1 MKSYIHFLCLRNEIR
16 TIKRKTI
23 LFLSSVF
30 LIWYIDCLPEKLF
43 TDSTSTVILDQNG
56 NLLGAHISE
65 DEQWRFQECDSVP
78 MKFQKAIIAF
88 EDKTFRSHWGVSA
101 RGISRA
107 IIQNF
112 RSGDR
117 VSGGSTLTMQLA
129 RLMLKNPKR
138 TYLEKVYE
146 IILATRIEFSY
157 SKDEIL
163 RLYASHAPFGNNV
176 VGIDAA
182 AWRFFGRPAHELSWA
197 ESATLAV
204 LPNAPGLIYPG
215 KNHQQLL
222 KKRNRLLKI
231 LYENNEFDATTFQMA
246 LLEPLPDRP
255 LKLPNVAPHVLSEMY
270 LDGNKGR
277 TIYTTLKL
285 PVQEKTNQL
294 LEQHMA
300 LLRENQIYNGAVIIK
315 DVHSGKTIAYV
326 GNAVESGREHASYVN
341 CIRAPRSS
349 GSILKP
355 LLYEKA
361 LETGVISPEML
372 LLDAPSKFGGF
383 SPKNFSGG
391 FEGLIPANEALSR
404 SLNIPMVHL
413 LNQYGLAHFHSDLQ
427 QLGFSTLNKP
437 ASHYGLSLIL
447 GGAEVNLQDLATCYT
462 AMAQQLEHGEVR
474 TFALNSKSEPMVNQE
489 FPMNK
494 GAIYSTFEALLE
506 VRRPD
511 DDLQWQLFESS
522 RKIAWKTGTSFGFRD
537 AWAIGVSPDYVVAVW
552 IGNADGE
559 GRPGLIG
566 TRAAAPLM
574 FDVFQSLPLKK
585 TWFKKPSE
593 HMQKA
598 EICMT
603 SGHLATENCQQ
614 TKNVFVPK
622 ATADTRGCPYHQII
636 HLDKEGTSRVN
647 AECVAPSEIQH
658 KSWFIVSPSIEKWYA
673 RANPV
678 YIPVPKM
685 SSDCASSLGLER
697 MALIYPK
704 NKQKIYLPV
713 DFTKK
718 RRKMTIEAAITGSE
732 STIFWHLD
740 EQFIGQTQLIHQL
753 EIQPDVGKH
762 ILTITDELGTTIT
775 ARFEV
780 LGKDE

>member
-1 MKSYIHFLCLRNEIR
+1 MKNYLCFLNLHNQMKTIRKKILLFLCA
-16 TIKRKTI
+16 
-23 LFLSSVF
+23 VF
-30 LIWYIDCLPEKLF
+30 VIWYIDCLPEKLF
-43 TDSTSTVILDQNG
+43 TDSTATVILDQNG
-56 NLLGAHISE
+56 NLLGAHISD
-65 DEQWRFQECDSVP
+65 DEQWRFEECDSVP
-78 MKFQKAIIAF
+78 LKFQKAIIAF
-88 EDKTFRSHWGVSA
+88 EDKTFRSHWGVSV

-107 IIQNF
+107 IVQNF
-112 RSGDR
+112 SSGER
-117 VSGGSTLTMQLA
+117 ISGGSTLTMQLA

-138 TYLEKVYE
+138 TYIEKIYE
-146 IILATRIEFSY
+146 IILATRIEFGY

-163 RLYASHAPFGNNV
+163 KLYASHAPFGNNV

-182 AWRFFGRPAHELSWA
+182 AWRFFGRPAHRLSWA

-222 KKRNRLLKI
+222 KKRNRLLKV
-231 LYENNEFDATTFQMA
+231 LYKNNELDATTFQMA

-255 LKLPNVAPHVLSEMY
+255 LKLPNLAPHLLSKMC

-277 TIYTTLKL
+277 TIRSTIKL

-294 LEQHMA
+294 LEQHMS

-315 DVHSGKTIAYV
+315 DVRSGKTIAYV

-341 CIRAPRSS
+341 CINAPRSS

-355 LLYEKA
+355 LLYEKS
-361 LETGVISPEML
+361 LEAATVSPEML

-391 FEGLIPANEALSR
+391 FEGLIPANDALAR

-413 LNQYGLAHFHSDLQ
+413 LNQYGLAHFHSDLRL
-427 QLGFSTLNKP
+427 LGFTTINKP

-462 AMAQQLEHGEVR
+462 SMAQQLEYGQVSS
-474 TFALNSKSEPMVNQE
+474 FDLNSELKPKINKE

-537 AWAIGVSPDYVVAVW
+537 AWAVGVSPDYVVAVW

-574 FDVFQSLPLKK
+574 FDIFQSLPIKK
-585 TWFKKPSE
+585 TWFHKPFE
-593 HMQKA
+593 QLKQT

-603 SGHLATENCQQ
+603 SGHLASQNCIQ
-614 TKNVFVPK
+614 TKTTFVPK
-622 ATADTRGCPYHQII
+622 SSLETRGCPYHQTV
-636 HLDKEGTSRVN
+636 HLNKEGTHRVN
-647 AECVAPSEIQH
+647 AECVAPSEILH
-658 KSWFIVSPSIEKWYA
+658 VPWFVIPPSIEKWYA
-673 RANPV
+673 RANPA
-678 YIPVPKM
+678 YISLPKISDECKNSV
-685 SSDCASSLGLER
+685 SSER

-704 NKQKIYLPV
+704 HRQKIYLPI
-713 DFTKK
+713 DFAKK
-718 RRKMTIEAAITGSE
+718 RRKMTVEAAITDSE

-740 EQFIGQTQLIHQL
+740 EQFIGQTQLIHQMEL
-753 EIQPDVGKH
+753 QPVVGKH
-762 ILTITDELGTTIT
+762 VLTITDESGTTIT
-775 ARFEV
+775 ADFEV
-780 LGKDE
+780 LGKD